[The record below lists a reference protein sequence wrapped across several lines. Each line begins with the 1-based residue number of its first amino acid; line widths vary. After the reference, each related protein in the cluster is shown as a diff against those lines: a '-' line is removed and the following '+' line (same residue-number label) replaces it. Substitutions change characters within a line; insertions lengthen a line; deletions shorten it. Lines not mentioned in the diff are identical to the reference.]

1 MAYFNFFY
9 KVNSS
14 QFPNHCDRFF
24 KGLWALICS
33 IKYWFHFF
41 LERNQSPVQIQ
52 NWFAL
57 PGHYPYK
64 HFNQFCPFHQPYPE
78 LIFGGTN
85 HCPGYW
91 KAENLFHELISMQLI
106 FFHWVRIELIRFHVP
121 LCSLLEL
128 LGQPFLW
135 NQFHKLLWVSTS
147 NIVWNWSY
155 PYVRPGVRLIN
166 HFHTFPLW
174 ELIK

>member
-106 FFHWVRIELIRFHVP
+106 FSIE
-121 LCSLLEL
+121 
-128 LGQPFLW
+128 
-135 NQFHKLLWVSTS
+135 
-147 NIVWNWSY
+147 
-155 PYVRPGVRLIN
+155 
-166 HFHTFPLW
+166 W
-174 ELIK
+174 ELNWFVSMFRCVLYWSCWVNPFYEINSISSFGWAQAI